1 MKRLKYIVMLSL
13 ISFFLVSCNK
23 NTETEI
29 NYRFADREEGIS
41 LILDNTSYYNGFS
54 QNDLDYRVQ
63 KKGAT
68 LDEWLSFAEEQV
80 LDFSEEEKQCI
91 DESIDRIESVLDE
104 NGYVLPELDEIIFV
118 KTTMIEEFGA
128 GAYTHKNQIY
138 MGEGEMVYMLSDNE
152 KEQRYIDY
160 VMCHEIFHCLTRNNP
175 QFREDM
181 YRIINFTVQEEDF
194 EIVPEI
200 HDVFISNPDV
210 NRHNSYAAFTINGE
224 KMDCFTLWIT
234 TKPFEN
240 PGDSFFEYTTT
251 GLVPINDLDT
261 LYTMDDA
268 EDFWEVFG
276 HNTDYVTDPEECLAD
291 NFGYA
296 LMYGENNMNGQAFN
310 NPEIIKEI
318 QEYLKK

>member
-1 MKRLKYIVMLSL
+1 MKRLKYIVILSL

-160 VMCHEIFHCLTRNNP
+160 VMCHEIFHCLTRNTP

-276 HNTDYVTDPEECLAD
+276 HNTDYVTDSEECLAD

-296 LMYGENNMNGQAFN
+296 LMYGETNMNGQAFN

>member
-1 MKRLKYIVMLSL
+1 MKRFKCTVILFFISL
-13 ISFFLVSCNK
+13 FLVSCNK
-23 NTETEI
+23 NTETKI
-29 NYRFADREEGIS
+29 NYRFADREEGVS

-68 LDEWLSFAEEQV
+68 LDEWLSIAKEQV

-91 DESIDRIESVLDE
+91 AESIDRIEVILDE

-118 KTTMIEEFGA
+118 KTTMREEIGA

-138 MGEGEMVYMLSDNE
+138 MGESDLGYML
-152 KEQRYIDY
+152 IDDERMRQY
-160 VMCHEIFHCLTRNNP
+160 CDYLMCHEIFHCLTRKNP
-175 QFREDM
+175 QFKEDM
-181 YRIINFTVQEEDF
+181 YRIINFTIQQEDF

-210 NRHNSYAAFTINGE
+210 NRHNSYATFTINGK
-224 KMDCFTLWIT
+224 KMDCFVLWIT
-234 TKPFEN
+234 IKPFEN
-240 PGDSFFEYTTT
+240 PGESFFDYTTT
-251 GLVPINDLDT
+251 GLVPIDHLDT
-261 LYTMDDA
+261 LYTKDDA
-268 EDFWEVFG
+268 EDFWDVFG
-276 HNTDYVTDPEECLAD
+276 HNTGYVTDPEECMAD

-296 LMYGENNMNGQAFN
+296 LIYGETDMNGQAFD
-310 NPEIIKEI
+310 NPEIIEEI